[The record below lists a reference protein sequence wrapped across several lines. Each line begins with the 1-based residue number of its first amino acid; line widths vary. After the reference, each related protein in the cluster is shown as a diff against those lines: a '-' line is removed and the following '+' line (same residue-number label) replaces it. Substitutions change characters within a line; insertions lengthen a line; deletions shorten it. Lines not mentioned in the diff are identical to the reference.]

1 MVLSSPSWAAA
12 APAVVGGGPVVMRG
26 GAFVRETSA
35 DTEASL
41 FSTDEFAGSEM
52 HQMASF
58 TLGAG
63 ADSSGVKLGAG
74 GRDVLNPFTNRGE
87 VGSFG
92 LYEANWGGARKSR
105 QLQEQ
110 LEKDLIADSPFQVIT
125 AQEVD
130 KAFAAKLADSNVGG
144 GWMVVT
150 GDEESKTLLIGAR
163 ASLAK
168 EVKLLEWHRLVDGE
182 YRVRNKKKG
191 DE

>member
-12 APAVVGGGPVVMRG
+12 APAVVGVGPVAIRA
-26 GAFVRETSA
+26 GAFVR
-35 DTEASL
+35 DTEGSL
-41 FSTDEFAGSEM
+41 FSTDEWAGAEM

-58 TLGAG
+58 TLGAA
-63 ADSSGVKLGAG
+63 ADSSGVQLGSG
-74 GRDVLNPFTNRGE
+74 GRDVLNPFSKRCE

-92 LYEANWGGARKSR
+92 LYSANWGGARKAKHM
-105 QLQEQ
+105 QDQ

-130 KAFAAKLADSNVGG
+130 KAFAVKLADSNVGG

-182 YRVRNKKKG
+182 YRARSKKKG